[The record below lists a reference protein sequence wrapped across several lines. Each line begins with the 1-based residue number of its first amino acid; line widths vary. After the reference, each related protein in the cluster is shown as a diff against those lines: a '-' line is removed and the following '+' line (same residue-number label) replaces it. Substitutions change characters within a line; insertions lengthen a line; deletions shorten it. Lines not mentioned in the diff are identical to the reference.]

1 MNLKSTLIFLVL
13 TALLT
18 ACSSDSKSPIDYADP
33 MIGTDGLGHTFPGAT
48 VPFGMVQL
56 SPSNDFKS
64 WNWCSGYHY
73 SDSILK
79 GFAHTHLSGAGLAG
93 LGDILLMPTTGEVKL
108 EAGTEENPEMGYRSR
123 FSHDQE
129 EASPGYYSV
138 VLKDYDIKVELTTT
152 QRVGFHKYTPSKG
165 GTLNVIIDPTHH
177 IMERVLDTGIEYISD
192 TEMRGYKK
200 SDGEGGERTVYFY
213 AKFSKPL
220 ADFGLAND
228 NALNPEVKKLNGK
241 NTKAYVQV
249 ELRSNEALQ
258 VQVALSFV
266 SHEGAKANF
275 NAEATGLSFDDV
287 HEMARAKWSE
297 KLNKINVEGKSAS
310 DKRIFYTAMYHSF
323 ISPNLISD
331 VNGKYVVEGKL
342 LTSEIPQYSNYST
355 WDTFRALNPL
365 FTIIDQKKTAEFV
378 NSLASR
384 HSDAKVGLPV
394 WECLGHDNVCMI
406 GYNAVSPLVDAVLKD
421 VEGIDANQVYA
432 AVRAAAMSTEK
443 HSPNYDKNGMEE
455 YIRLGFVPAELNC
468 AVSKTTEQNYYDWC
482 IAMLAKKLG
491 HTDDVQL
498 FLERSIGYRNLYN
511 PETRFLDSK
520 YTTGEWREMD
530 STVWGDLIG
539 NYVSGNRW
547 AYSTFVPHDVQ
558 GLINLIGGREEFAA
572 WLDEIFTDTSTI
584 AGDNHVDI
592 SGFIGKYGHGDEPG
606 HHAPYLYNYAGQPW
620 KTQMYVR
627 KVLNDFYSDT
637 PDGLVNNDD
646 LGQMSAWYIFGVLG
660 FYPVCPGDMQYAI
673 GSPLF
678 SSASIQ
684 LENGKQFVVKAKNNP
699 KENIYIQSLT
709 LNGKP
714 HTKSF
719 ITHGEIMQGGEMIFE
734 MGSEPNKKW
743 ATQVEDRP
751 VSAVTIPEGSSALPQ
766 ITMKPFDSDNSEVFE
781 GNRTIHLHS
790 NTPDADIYY
799 TLDGSTPHR
808 QSKKYVNGIVIK
820 KSSKLKAIAYADGMQ
835 PSFVYDR
842 DYYAGRSFADLSP
855 AYPKFTL
862 ETKGGVS
869 ILAKDSPLMDQKIG
883 SDKFNDGRWT
893 GFNGRDMVAV
903 IDFGQEVTLKN
914 LSLGFLSNTGVWIF
928 PPSAIALS
936 VSNDNNSFKE
946 IAHKSFNYSQ
956 AELEETFLE
965 RPYFNIKNTKTR
977 YLKVTAKEFGP
988 IPSWHAA
995 TGHKGLMYL
1004 DEITL
1009 N

>member
-572 WLDEIFTDTSTI
+572 WLEEIFNDTSTI

-606 HHAPYLYNYAGQPW
+606 HHMAYLYNYAGQPW
-620 KTQMYVR
+620 
-627 KVLNDFYSDT
+627 
-637 PDGLVNNDD
+637 
-646 LGQMSAWYIFGVLG
+646 
-660 FYPVCPGDMQYAI
+660 
-673 GSPLF
+673 
-678 SSASIQ
+678 
-684 LENGKQFVVKAKNNP
+684 
-699 KENIYIQSLT
+699 
-709 LNGKP
+709 
-714 HTKSF
+714 
-719 ITHGEIMQGGEMIFE
+719 
-734 MGSEPNKKW
+734 
-743 ATQVEDRP
+743 
-751 VSAVTIPEGSSALPQ
+751 
-766 ITMKPFDSDNSEVFE
+766 
-781 GNRTIHLHS
+781 
-790 NTPDADIYY
+790 
-799 TLDGSTPHR
+799 
-808 QSKKYVNGIVIK
+808 
-820 KSSKLKAIAYADGMQ
+820 
-835 PSFVYDR
+835 
-842 DYYAGRSFADLSP
+842 
-855 AYPKFTL
+855 
-862 ETKGGVS
+862 
-869 ILAKDSPLMDQKIG
+869 
-883 SDKFNDGRWT
+883 
-893 GFNGRDMVAV
+893 
-903 IDFGQEVTLKN
+903 
-914 LSLGFLSNTGVWIF
+914 
-928 PPSAIALS
+928 
-936 VSNDNNSFKE
+936 
-946 IAHKSFNYSQ
+946 
-956 AELEETFLE
+956 
-965 RPYFNIKNTKTR
+965 
-977 YLKVTAKEFGP
+977 
-988 IPSWHAA
+988 
-995 TGHKGLMYL
+995 
-1004 DEITL
+1004 
-1009 N
+1009 

>member
-1 MNLKSTLIFLVL
+1 MRLKNIALFLIL
-13 TALLT
+13 ASLLS
-18 ACSSDSKSPIDYADP
+18 ACYSGSKSPYDYADP

-56 SPSNDFKS
+56 SPSNDFKA

-93 LGDILLMPTTGEVKL
+93 LGDILFMPTTGEVKL

-123 FSHDQE
+123 FSHNQE

-138 VLKDYDIKVELTTT
+138 VLKDYDVNVELTATE
-152 QRVGFHKYTPSKG
+152 RVGFHKYTPAQA

-200 SDGEGGERTVYFY
+200 SDGEGGERTVFFY
-213 AKFSKPL
+213 ARFSKPIIK
-220 ADFGLAND
+220 FGLAKD
-228 NALNPEVKKLNGK
+228 NTVSPGAETLKGK
-241 NTKAYVQV
+241 NTKAFVQV
-249 ELRSNEALQ
+249 QLKSNEALQ

-266 SHEGAKANF
+266 SHRGAKSNFDAEGA
-275 NAEATGLSFDDV
+275 GLSFTEV
-287 HEMARAKWSE
+287 HTMARSKWSE
-297 KLNKINVEGKSAS
+297 KLNKIKVDGKSTS

-331 VNGKYVVEGKL
+331 VNGKYVVEGKV
-342 LTSEIPQYSNYST
+342 LTSEIPQYSNFST

-365 FTIIDQKKTAEFV
+365 FTMIDQEKTAEFV

-406 GYNAVSPLVDAVLKD
+406 GYNAVSPLVDAALKD
-421 VEGIDANQVYA
+421 IKGIDANQVYE

-455 YIRLGFVPAELNC
+455 YIQLGFVPAELNC

-491 HTDDVQL
+491 RTADAQL
-498 FLERSIGYRNLYN
+498 FIERSLGYRNLFN
-511 PETRFLDSK
+511 PQTQFLHSK

-530 STVWGDLIG
+530 LTVWSDLIG
-539 NYVSGNRW
+539 NYVSGNIW
-547 AYSTFVPHDVQ
+547 AYSAFVPHDVE
-558 GLINLIGGREEFAA
+558 GLMSLIGGREELAT
-572 WLDEIFTDTSTI
+572 WLDGIFTDTSHI
-584 AGDNHVDI
+584 AGDTHVDI

-606 HHAPYLYNYAGQPW
+606 HHMPYLYNYAGQPW
-620 KTQMYVR
+620 KTQSYVR
-627 KVLNDFYSDT
+627 KVMDDFYQDT

-646 LGQMSAWYIFGVLG
+646 LGQMSAWYIFGALG
-660 FYPVCPGDMQYAI
+660 FYPVCPGDMQYIITA
-673 GSPLF
+673 PLF
-678 SSASIQ
+678 SSAAIQ
-684 LENGKQFVVKAKNNP
+684 LENGKQFTIRAKNNP
-699 KENIYIQSLT
+699 KENIYIQSVT
-709 LNGKP
+709 LNGEP
-714 HTKSF
+714 YTKSF
-719 ITHGEIMQGGEMIFE
+719 IAHQQIMQGGEMVFE
-734 MGSEPNKKW
+734 MGGEPNKKW
-743 ATQVEDRP
+743 ASEPEDMP
-751 VSAVTIPEGSSALPQ
+751 VSSVSVPKGSSALPQ
-766 ITMKPFDSDNSEVFE
+766 ITLKPFDKDNSEMFE
-781 GNRTIHLHS
+781 GSRKVRLHS

-799 TLDGSTPHR
+799 TLDGSTPDKK
-808 QSKKYVNGIVIK
+808 SKKYKGGITMHK
-820 KSSKLKAIAYADGMQ
+820 TSNLKAIAYADGMK

-842 DYYAGRSFADLSP
+842 TYYAGRRFEELAQG
-855 AYPKFTL
+855 YPILTL
-862 ETKGGVS
+862 ENKAGQHIPT
-869 ILAKDSPLMDQKIG
+869 KDSPLMNQKIG
-883 SDKFNDGRWT
+883 SEKFNDGRWV

-903 IDFGQEVTLKN
+903 IDFGQEIRLKN

-928 PPSAIALS
+928 PPSAIS
-936 VSNDNNSFKE
+936 VSASNDNKNFKE
-946 IAHKSFNYSQ
+946 IAHKSFSYSQ

-965 RPYFNIKNTKTR
+965 RPIFNLNHIKTR
-977 YLKVTAKEFGP
+977 YLKVTASEFGP

-1004 DEITL
+1004 DEIIL